1 MSISLDAAAEVFRQA
16 MRETV
21 KRYSLWYLVQGALL
35 VVAGIFAIMY
45 PVVSSVA
52 VIVTLGATALAA
64 VLGRKLSITEARTS
78 QLVREPSGTPIVAT
92 YHPSAV
98 LRVPD
103 YDARVALRAALLAD
117 LRRAA
122 SLAAPGGGQ

>member
-1 MSISLDAAAEVFRQA
+1 M
-16 MRETV
+16 
-21 KRYSLWYLVQGALL
+21 
-35 VVAGIFAIMY
+35 
-45 PVVSSVA
+45 
-52 VIVTLGATALAA
+52 
-64 VLGRKLSITEARTS
+64 LGRKVSITEARTS

-92 YHPSAV
+92 YHLSAV

-103 YDARVALRAALLAD
+103 HDARVALRAALLAD